1 VEGRRTALVVLVPE
15 AETAVGRLRLE
26 LDPVAR
32 LGVPAHVSVLYPFMP
47 AAAIDENVTART
59 AALFRST
66 PAFAH
71 KLFRSDWFGERVLWL
86 APDAS
91 EEFRLLTAR
100 VWRAF
105 PSYPPYGGQFDDVV
119 PHLTIADRGP
129 VETMRAAEQAI
140 QSHLP
145 ISAVARAVSLMV
157 EQPSGLW
164 NAAMSFALDDKTPRH
179 LHS

>member
-1 VEGRRTALVVLVPE
+1 LVVLVPE
-15 AETAVGRLRLE
+15 AETAVSRLRLE

-32 LGVPAHVSVLYPFMP
+32 LGVPAHVSVLYPFLP
-47 AAAIDENVTART
+47 AAKIDEDVVAQT
-59 AALFRST
+59 AALLRAV

-71 KLFRSDWFGERVLWL
+71 NLVRSDWFGDQVLWL
-86 APDAS
+86 APDAGA
-91 EEFRLLTAR
+91 EFRALTAR
-100 VWRAF
+100 VWTAF
-105 PSYPPYGGQFDDVV
+105 PAYPPYGGQFDDVV
-119 PHLTIADRGP
+119 PHLTVADRGP

-145 ISAVARAVSLMV
+145 ISAIARAVTLMV

-164 NAAMSFALDDKTPRH
+164 NAAMSFALDDGTPCH